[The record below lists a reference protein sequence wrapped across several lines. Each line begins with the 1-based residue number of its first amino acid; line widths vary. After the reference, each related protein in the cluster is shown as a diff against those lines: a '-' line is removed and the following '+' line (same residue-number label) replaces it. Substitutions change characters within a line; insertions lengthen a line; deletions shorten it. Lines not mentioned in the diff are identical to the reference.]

1 MDLNNVILN
10 NKGLK
15 TYQEN
20 LLEAFSDYLSRC
32 RELEDPAAAFLESTQ
47 KGALGL
53 AQPYNP
59 LPELEHVPYVCLRV
73 PTGGGKTRIAGQS
86 IKCVNEAFLPTEHS
100 LVLWLVPSDPIREQ
114 TLYALKTKGELI
126 YQDMRDLFGAVNI
139 LDINEALYMQP
150 ATLNSGNTI
159 IVATIQSFKR
169 DTPEGLRAY
178 RQNGA
183 LMPHFEGVTAEQKGD
198 HSLVD
203 VIRLRHPYVI
213 VDEAHN
219 QGTQLAVDTI
229 KRFNPRCILELTATP
244 DRACQPSNV
253 LRSVSA
259 ATLQAED
266 MLKLPLELAIHPEW
280 RVSLTEAIARLRKLE
295 NEAAEEKNLTGE
307 IISPV
312 VMLIQAERIAKEKE
326 TFTPDK
332 VKRHLIDDFNIPEE
346 KIAIATGAI
355 DELKGKKLGD
365 PDYPQ
370 FIITIDKLREG
381 WDCPYA
387 YVLFSFRNT
396 TSATAVEQVLGR
408 ILRMPHVI
416 RKQREAL
423 NRSYAYVVS
432 NELASTVQNL
442 KDGLVQSGF
451 ERLEAQDLIIA
462 PDEDPIQDLFNQP
475 TDVVISLPEVNNIMD
490 LPDEKSIS
498 SLPESLRKRI
508 EISPE
513 TGTLTI
519 KNGATPDQLKKISET
534 FKNPSS
540 AKTVKDRLNTV
551 LAIQAAP
558 QSREVTPAEK
568 GVSVTVPLLSYT
580 QHSFFD
586 VFDETP
592 LLDADWEISD
602 FNYKLSDSEFSTDV
616 ETMRRASLSVSQLEK
631 IECTVYER
639 LDSQLALF
647 GTEQGWQVTDLIY
660 WLDRNLPFPYS
671 ERDVKVAWLNAALT
685 YLLDEKGFSVDELA
699 YRKFRLR
706 GALQRKIAA
715 GLVEAKQRV
724 FDDLFS
730 DEEKFETRDEHSIT
744 FEQGKYGYDTI
755 YAGLIHLRNH
765 FFAVIGNLK
774 PTGEEFEC
782 AEYIAHQMKGVEWW
796 VRNVEKKPTA
806 FWLQTASDK
815 FYPDFV
821 VKLTSGVILA
831 VEYKGQHL
839 SAQRG
844 NRDSIEKQRIGELW
858 AKRSNGACGFVWV
871 ENRNWQ
877 ALKEAAAK
885 YGV

>member
-1 MDLNNVILN
+1 MVLN
-10 NKGLK
+10 NKLLK
-15 TYQEN
+15 NYQEN
-20 LLEAFSDYLSRC
+20 LLDVYSSYLSRC
-32 RELEDPAAAFLESTQ
+32 RELKDPAAAFIEST
-47 KGALGL
+47 KKSALGI
-53 AQPYNP
+53 AQPYYP
-59 LPELEHVPYVCLRV
+59 LPELDHVPYVCLRV

-86 IKCVNEAFLPTEHS
+86 IKCLNEAFLATEHS

-114 TLYALKTKGELI
+114 TLYALKTQGELL
-126 YQDMRDLFGAVNI
+126 YQDMRDLFGAVNV

-159 IVATIQSFKR
+159 IVATMQSFKR
-169 DTPEGLRAY
+169 DTADGLRVY

-183 LMPHFEGVTAEQKGD
+183 LMSHFEGVSTEQKGD

-203 VIRLRHPYVI
+203 VIRLRRPYVI

-219 QGTQLAVDTI
+219 QGTQLAVDTL
-229 KRFNPRCILELTATP
+229 KRFNPSCILELTATP

-280 RVSLTEAIARLRKLE
+280 RVSLTEAIARLRQLE
-295 NEAAEEKNLTGE
+295 KEVEQEKQLTGE
-307 IISPV
+307 MIQPV

-326 TFTPDK
+326 TFTPEK
-332 VKRHLIDDFNIPEE
+332 VKQHLIDDFNIQPET
-346 KIAIATGAI
+346 IAIATGAV
-355 DELKGKKLGD
+355 DELSGKKLGD

-370 FIITIDKLREG
+370 FIITVDKLREG
-381 WDCPYA
+381 WDCPNA
-387 YVLFSFRNT
+387 YILFSFRNT

-408 ILRMPHVI
+408 VLRMPHVTC
-416 RKQREAL
+416 KQCEAL

-451 ERLEAQDLIIA
+451 ERLEAKDLIVT
-462 PDEDPIQDLFNQP
+462 PDTDKPQQDLFAP
-475 TDVVISLPEVNNIMD
+475 TTDLTIPLPEYDDVMS
-490 LPDEKSIS
+490 LPDEEAVA
-498 SLPESLRKRI
+498 SLPKAIREKI

-513 TGTLTI
+513 TGTLTV
-519 KNGATPDQLKKISET
+519 KNGATNKQLQQISET
-534 FKNPSS
+534 FKQPEV
-540 AKTVKDRLNTV
+540 AKAVKEKLDTA

-558 QSREVTPAEK
+558 PARKLSPAEE
-568 GVSVTVPLLSYT
+568 GVSFNIPLLGYK
-580 QHSFFD
+580 QRSFFD

-592 LLDADWEISD
+592 LLDAEWEISD
-602 FNYKLSDSEFSTDV
+602 FDYKLKDSEFSPDV
-616 ETMRRASLSVSQLEK
+616 EAMRRASLSISQLEK
-631 IECTVYER
+631 VECDVYDR

-647 GTEQGWQVTDLIY
+647 GKEQGWLVTDLIY
-660 WLDRNLPFPYS
+660 WLDRNLYFPYS
-671 ERDVKVAWLNAALT
+671 ERDIKVAWLNAALS
-685 YLLDEKGFSVDELA
+685 YLMDDKGFSLDELA

-706 GALQRKIAA
+706 GALQRKMAA

-730 DEEKFETRDEHSIT
+730 DESKFEVRDEHSII
-744 FEQGKYGYDTI
+744 FEQGRYGYDSI
-755 YAGLIHLRNH
+755 YTGLIHLKKH
-765 FFAVIGNLK
+765 FFPVIGNLK
-774 PTGEEFEC
+774 STGEEFEC
-782 AEYIAHQMKGVEWW
+782 AEFIAHQMVGVEWW
-796 VRNVEKKPTA
+796 IRNVEKKPTS

-821 VKLTSGVILA
+821 VKLTSGVVLA
-831 VEYKGQHL
+831 IEYKGQHL
-839 SAQRG
+839 SAEKG

-858 AKRSNGACGFVWV
+858 AKRSNGTCGFVWV

-877 ALKEAAAK
+877 VLNEAAK
-885 YGV
+885 KFGCS